1 MIHATKKH
9 IFLIITTLLICVGI
23 AQADNLPQAA
33 VVSAPA
39 AQPMTPTQAQ
49 ISPQATPNSPAI
61 VPAPPNINAKAYVL
75 MDVNS
80 GKIIAQ
86 KNMDQRVSPA
96 SLTKMMTLYLI
107 SQALHTGTI
116 KLDDQ
121 VLISKEAWKMG
132 GSKMF
137 VKVGHRVPVKDLLQG
152 IIVASGNDACVAMSE
167 FVAGS
172 QDVFTEMMNT
182 QAQALGMSNS
192 HFTDCTGL
200 PNEDHYSTA
209 HDLATL
215 ARALVLNFPEYYS
228 WYKQKWFT
236 YNGIR
241 QPNRNRLLW
250 RYPEADG
257 IKTGHT
263 KAAGFCLVSSAV
275 KNGMR
280 MLAVVMGAPMD
291 ETRANDSI
299 HLLNY
304 GFRFFRS
311 YAIYQPDKVIS
322 NVRIWFGSQKWLPV
336 GAQDGV
342 YVTVPRGQF
351 KNGKIVIQT
360 QNNLRAPIS
369 AGQTIGNVVVLS
381 QNQPII
387 QVPLVALTKV
397 GKGGFFSRSI
407 DHFEHLFHG
416 WFSSNKL
423 QSKVILV
430 AEKT

>member
-1 MIHATKKH
+1 MIHATKKY
-9 IFLIITTLLICVGI
+9 ILLIITGLLICVGI
-23 AQADNLPQAA
+23 AQADSPSQPA
-33 VVSAPA
+33 VAISAV
-39 AQPMTPTQAQ
+39 QPMTSTGTAT
-49 ISPQATPNSPAI
+49 SPQTVLNAPVM
-61 VPAPPNINAKAYVL
+61 VPAPPKINAKAYVL

-86 KNMDQRVSPA
+86 KNMGQRVSPA

-121 VLISKEAWKMG
+121 VLISKDAWKMG

-137 VKVGHRVPVKDLLQG
+137 VKVGHRVLVQSLLQG

-172 QDVFTEMMNT
+172 QDVFVEMMNS
-182 QAQALGMSNS
+182 QAQALGMNNS

-209 HDLATL
+209 HDLAIL
-215 ARALVLNFPEYYS
+215 ARALVLNFPEYYG

-280 MLAVVMGAPMD
+280 MLTVIMGAPTD
-291 ETRANDSI
+291 EARANDSI

-304 GFRFFRS
+304 GFRFFKS
-311 YAIYQPDKVIS
+311 YAIYQPDKTIS
-322 NVRIWFGSQKWLPV
+322 NVRVWFGSKKWLPA
-336 GAQDGV
+336 GAQNGV
-342 YVTVPRGQF
+342 FITVPTGQF
-351 KNGKIVIQT
+351 KNAKVVIQT
-360 QNNLRAPIS
+360 QTNLRAPVS
-369 AGQTIGNVVVLS
+369 AGQVIGNVVVLS

-387 QVPLVALTKV
+387 QVPLIALNEV
-397 GKGGFFSRSI
+397 GKGGLWRRSI
-407 DHFEHLFHG
+407 DHLEHLFHFG
-416 WFSSNKL
+416 HDKF
-423 QSKVILV
+423 QSKEVLV
-430 AEKT
+430 KEAS